1 MRNIPKDII
10 IEILLRTIEVQ
21 CSGGMNLA
29 GDGDQKKSAGGVFM
43 ALIKKSTKYYS
54 YSYMIDL

>member
-1 MRNIPKDII
+1 VRNIPKDII
-10 IEILLRTIEVQ
+10 IEIFLRTIEVQ

-43 ALIKKSTKYYS
+43 ALIKKSTKYS
-54 YSYMIDL
+54 Y